1 MTTPD
6 PIRVL
11 IVEDHPVYR
20 DGLLAVLR
28 DAPDL
33 VLAAAVGSITEA
45 KTQLDAAEI
54 DVALVD
60 LGLPDG
66 SGLAVVEHTRRGSVA
81 ALVLTMNDD
90 RATVLAAVRAGAR
103 GYLLK
108 GAGRDEILSAIRL
121 TAAGGSVFGALPADV
136 LVAAASGANADPA
149 AALGL
154 TAREGDILR
163 LVAAGMSNQAIA
175 ARLSLA
181 PKTVRNQVSTILTKL
196 GVPDR
201 QAAAQRAIA
210 AGLVD
215 DAPAL
220 SGRDVH

>member
-1 MTTPD
+1 MTATPV
-6 PIRVL
+6 RVL

-20 DGLLAVLR
+20 DGLAAVIV

-33 VLAAAVGSITEA
+33 EVAAAVGTIAEA
-45 KTQLDAAEI
+45 QSCLEAVEV

-66 SGLAVVEHTRRGSVA
+66 SGLAVLERLRRSSTA
-81 ALVLTMNDD
+81 AIILTMNDD

-108 GAGRDEILSAIRL
+108 GAGREEILSAIRL
-121 TAAGGSVFGALPADV
+121 TVAGGSVFGALPADV
-136 LVAAASGANADPA
+136 VLAAASGSTSDPA

-154 TAREGDILR
+154 TAREGDVLR
-163 LVAAGMSNQAIA
+163 LVASGLSNQAIA
-175 ARLSLA
+175 IRLSLA
-181 PKTVRNQVSTILTKL
+181 PKTVRNQVSNILTKL
-196 GVPDR
+196 DVADR
-201 QAAAQRAIA
+201 QEATQRAIS

-215 DAPAL
+215 DAPNGV
-220 SGRDVH
+220 GRDAR